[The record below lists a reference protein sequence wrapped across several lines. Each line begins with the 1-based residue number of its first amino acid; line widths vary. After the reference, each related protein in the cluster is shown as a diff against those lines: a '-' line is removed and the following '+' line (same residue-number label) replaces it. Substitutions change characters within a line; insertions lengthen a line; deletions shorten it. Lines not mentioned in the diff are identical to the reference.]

1 MASGKFDLW
10 SSNTKLAG
18 KIEWSSTSN
27 GSSANTSNLTV
38 ALYVRRTD
46 GYTTKGTWTGEID
59 FGGETFNFS
68 HSSTSVGSDWVL
80 MISKTKTVAHN
91 NDGTKQE
98 WIHGECFAPSGTSLA
113 GDSVGGSQ
121 TVTLDTI
128 PRNSAVSL
136 SKTSFNIGET
146 ITIKTNRKS
155 TNFTHTIR
163 VVIGSLNKTLA
174 TNVGDSWNW
183 ATNANQDLY
192 GQVYNVASK
201 GGTIYCDCYNGST
214 LIGTSSVGFTATAV
228 KSSISSNANWT
239 AGNTLTVNIS
249 RPSSKYTHTVE
260 VLVNGTVVGT
270 ATGVGTS
277 TSFNTTA
284 FHTNVF
290 KALAQTASK
299 STTIKVTTYNGS
311 ANLGSTTITG
321 TVTAPAASTAN
332 VPTWTAG
339 NTYTASITR
348 ANSSFTHTV
357 QLLVGTT
364 SIFTSTGVGTSVT
377 KSDVSFH
384 TNVFKALAQAGSKET
399 TVKVT
404 TYYNGVQVRSQTSK
418 TGKVT
423 APAASTS
430 TIDNFNIGDTKTISI
445 TRANSSFT
453 HKVEVLWG
461 DWSKTLSSSAGTSVS
476 WNTST
481 DASTMYSKIPNNISG
496 VGGIRTTTYYNGV
509 QVRSAT
515 SKTFTAYV
523 VNSNPTFTAFSYK
536 DNNTTT
542 SNVTGNNQLQIQNKS
557 NLVVIVSAATPKNSA
572 TIKKYIATINGKNYE
587 STSTTINIGAISK
600 SGTLAL
606 QVKAVDSRGLSTSV
620 SKNITVV
627 SYTQPSYTVEVTRKN
642 NYEQETTIEI
652 LYGKYTS
659 LLLEWKENGF
669 IVQNPNPNAIVTSQY
684 RYKASDGNFNAWK
697 SITLNESKDA
707 NKDETNFNFSE
718 LVGNL
723 DNTKTFIFE
732 VQIADKITT
741 ITQTF
746 TLKNGTPI
754 MAMRKQSIGIN
765 KVPTISK
772 GIDIDGDI
780 NFTNYEDKIVMK
792 GSLTDNRKLS
802 LDTGN
807 VNYDVSNSGG
817 WANGLKFRTNDGQS
831 TLGGIGAFGNPNS
844 LEYYYIGGTYDNPY
858 LKIDNIGNGAFKG
871 DMYANAHRT
880 INGMFYFSSNSSS
893 KKVLT
898 VGNGITL
905 GQDQASAADANLRL
919 HSWYGIGF
927 APSVSGQAIPQG
939 ENAVYIN
946 VRNGALT
953 ARGTITAP
961 KFVGNVTGNL
971 NGNANTATKATTA
984 DSAGSAT
991 KATQDGNS
999 LVIADNYSKAQTN
1012 QNNTGLNR
1020 VGAGQELQR
1029 SGLYTLTNTGGAW
1042 RNLINVRHRN
1052 GGGDGIS
1059 YGMQIYSSLTEAK
1072 PLIYVRKQANGAWG
1086 AEEIFDVR
1094 YTLYNNAS
1102 GSTGTISLSQSASS
1116 FSYLDIYFLDNNSSN
1131 LSSVRVCS
1139 PDGKIVA
1146 LSILEASNSNK
1157 IFMRTKNIKI
1167 SGTAI
1172 SVYDGRHNYC
1182 QLYSTQTT
1190 INIDNS
1196 NFIKIIRVDGIR

>member
-18 KIEWSSTSN
+18 KIEWSSKSN
-27 GSSANTSNLTV
+27 GSVANTSDVT
-38 ALYVRRTD
+38 AGIYVRRTD
-46 GYTTKGTWTGEID
+46 GYTTKGTWTGKVD
-59 FGGETFNFS
+59 FGGGEASFS
-68 HSSTSVGSDWVL
+68 KPSTSVGSDWVL
-80 MISKTKTVAHN
+80 MQTLTRTVAHN

-113 GDSVGGSQ
+113 GDSVGGSA

-290 KALAQTASK
+290 RALAQTASK

-357 QLLVGTT
+357 QLLVGAT

-384 TNVFKALAQAGSKET
+384 TNVFNALAQAGSKET

-404 TYYNGVQVRSQTSK
+404 TYYNGVQVRSQTSR
-418 TGKVT
+418 TGTVT

-430 TIDNFNIGDTKTISI
+430 TIDNFNIGDTKTITT
-445 TRANSSFT
+445 TRANASFT
-453 HKVEVLWG
+453 HKIEVYWG
-461 DWSKTLSSSAGTSVS
+461 NWNRTLATNAGTTTS
-476 WNTST
+476 WKTSE
-481 DASTMYSKIPNNISG
+481 DANNMYSKIPNNISG
-496 VGGIRTTTYYNGV
+496 IGTIRTTTYYNGV
-509 QVRSAT
+509 QVRGHT
-515 SKTFTAYV
+515 DRGFTAYV
-523 VNSNPTFTAFSYK
+523 VNSNPTFTAFTYK

-557 NLVVIVSAATPKNSA
+557 NLVVTVSAATPKNSA

-600 SGTLAL
+600 SGILAL

-642 NYEQETTIEI
+642 NYEQETTYKITT
-652 LYGKYTS
+652 GKYDLIPIS
-659 LLLEWKENGF
+659 GSNK
-669 IVQNPNPNAIVTSQY
+669 NAIQTSQY
-684 RYKASDGNFNAWK
+684 RYKVSGGSYGSWNA
-697 SITLNESKDA
+697 ITLTENGA
-707 NKDETNFNFSE
+707 NFSYSV

-723 DNTKTFIFE
+723 DNTKTYVFQT
-732 VQIADKITT
+732 QIADKLTT
-741 ITQTF
+741 ITQEF

-754 MAMRKQSIGIN
+754 MAMRKQAIGIN
-765 KVPTISK
+765 KIPTFSKGLDISGDVKQDGNLYLDGLEITGTGMLENKTKIIFGNQNTHYANITCDTNGTIGLYNSLISK
-772 GIDIDGDI
+772 DKGVIYVPINNTFRPENNNEMDLGLNGTRWRNIYGAGGHFGAINSGIIELYEATPFIDFHFNRTSAD
-780 NFTNYEDKIVMK
+780 FTSRIIEKTS
-792 GSLTDNRKLS
+792 GTLTVERNLTVNGT
-802 LDTGN
+802 LTAQLTGN
-807 VNYDVSNSGG
+807 
-817 WANGLKFRTNDGQS
+817 
-831 TLGGIGAFGNPNS
+831 
-844 LEYYYIGGTYDNPY
+844 
-858 LKIDNIGNGAFKG
+858 
-871 DMYANAHRT
+871 
-880 INGMFYFSSNSSS
+880 
-893 KKVLT
+893 
-898 VGNGITL
+898 
-905 GQDQASAADANLRL
+905 AS
-919 HSWYGIGF
+919 
-927 APSVSGQAIPQG
+927 
-939 ENAVYIN
+939 
-946 VRNGALT
+946 
-953 ARGTITAP
+953 
-961 KFVGNVTGNL
+961 
-971 NGNANTATKATTA
+971 TATKATTADTATRATTA

-991 KATQDGNS
+991 KATQDGNG
-999 LVIADNYSKAQTN
+999 LVIADNYCKAQSTDGN
-1012 QNNTGLNR
+1012 ISESS
-1020 VGAGQELQR
+1020 VGVGQFLQR
-1029 SGLYTLTNTGGAW
+1029 SGLYTFTDTNGLW
-1042 RNLINVRHRN
+1042 RTLINVRHRN
-1052 GGGDGIS
+1052 GGGDGIN
-1059 YGMQIYSSLTEAK
+1059 YGMQIMHTLTNRNANIGVRFQQNGSWSGWETLYRGVTLYS
-1072 PLIYVRKQANGAWG
+1072 NGA
-1086 AEEIFDVR
+1086 
-1094 YTLYNNAS
+1094 
-1102 GSTGTISLSQSASS
+1102 GSTGTITLSETAAN
-1116 FSYLDIYFLDNNSSN
+1116 F
-1131 LSSVRVCS
+1131 
-1139 PDGKIVA
+1139 
-1146 LSILEASNSNK
+1146 SILEIYYMDAKSGGSGFKSTRVSSPNGKVALLDFINEDGTNVRLATS
-1157 IFMRTKNIKI
+1157 RATI

-1172 SVYDGRHNYC
+1172 GRSHSQVNYAPATNTYDVNEISIY
-1182 QLYSTQTT
+1182 
-1190 INIDNS
+1190 
-1196 NFIKIIRVDGIR
+1196 RVIGYR